1 MTKARFLKLFLA
13 MPVLLLLAVG
23 TAYATGNTLTAASTS
38 VSLTYQLPSTPGSS
52 VSVAFT
58 ATSANTFFYVEQ
70 ATVPSWLSVTASGT
84 AGTAAVTTAGAADL
98 IAFSA
103 NPAAGTMPPGTYTAN
118 VVFQS
123 AATGNPTATVTV
135 SLWVKETNPG
145 FGCTPSGTGFTIAGT
160 ATAQTAAMT
169 WSQGA
174 AAPSLSIACTSAGD
188 PISYAITI
196 TGNGSAVAAMSV
208 SPAGGIAY
216 TWGSVTST
224 VSFSTIS
231 LAFLSAAVNASLVG
245 TVTITPTIAGAP
257 GTPITIA
264 VTITVAPP
272 APSITSVSPPEL
284 PVASSGNVV
293 LVVSGTGFAS
303 AFSTVKASVDGSTW
317 NTLWSPGGSQTG
329 VTFANPDTMV
339 LTLPCATYTN
349 PATPP
354 GALYLKVTD
363 TGVTGT
369 GLATVVVTTAP
380 IIYAVT
386 NSASY
391 LAPATGSNP
400 QVAAYELVSI
410 FGANFDPGATA
421 AVVGAPNS
429 LGMYSTNLADTTTT
443 NTITVSFD
451 AGSAAANIAA
461 VAGGG
466 SITDQGDAPI
476 LFATNNQI
484 NVVVPSAV
492 AALLGSG
499 GATATAGANIIV
511 TVANSTNSTT
521 AASDITQD
529 PMTVD
534 VVAANPGIFTPD
546 GSGRGQAAVLN
557 HDWSLNS
564 SSNPEARGN
573 YIHIYATGLGTPTS
587 SANDAYAAGTGS
599 YPALA
604 YPNNCV
610 APGAV
615 ISGPSANGYLGILT
629 GYINPPTAAGG
640 NTAAASAL
648 AAANNALTSIDGA
661 VINPAYLY
669 GYATSATANTSLL
682 PPCFATASAAGIQ
695 VKLGTSTTALA
706 PSYAGFVS
714 GSIAGL
720 NQIDLQLPTTV
731 TPTPASAGS
740 ATALVLADGLGPG
753 STSQALVTVYVK

>member
-13 MPVLLLLAVG
+13 MPILLLAVG
-23 TAYATGNTLTAASTS
+23 TAYATGNTLTAASST
-38 VSLTYQLPSTPGSS
+38 VSLTYQLPATPGAS

-70 ATVPSWLSVTASGT
+70 NTVPTWLSVTSSGT
-84 AGTAAVTTAGAADL
+84 AGTSAVTTGGAADL

-123 AATGNPTATVTV
+123 AATGNPTATVVV
-135 SLWVKETNPG
+135 SLWVKEVNPG
-145 FGCTPSGTGFTIAGT
+145 FTVTPSGTGFAFAGT
-160 ATAQTAAMT
+160 ATAQTATMT
-169 WSQGA
+169 WSQGS
-174 AAPSLSIACTSAGD
+174 AAPALNINCTSSGD
-188 PISYAITI
+188 PMAYAITI
-196 TGNGSAVAAMSV
+196 TGNGNAVSAMSV

-216 TWGSVTST
+216 TWGSVSST
-224 VSFSTIS
+224 VTFNTVS
-231 LAFLSAAVNASLVG
+231 LAFLSAAVNASLAG
-245 TVTITPTIAGAP
+245 TVTITPTVAGG

-272 APSITSVSPPEL
+272 APTITGVSPPEL
-284 PVASSGNVV
+284 PVASTGNAV
-293 LVVSGTGFAS
+293 LVVSGTGFS
-303 AFSTVKASVDGSTW
+303 SSFSTVKASTDNTTW
-317 NTLWSPGGSQTG
+317 NTLFAPTGGPYTA
-329 VTFANPDTMV
+329 VVFANPDTMV
-339 LTLPCATYTN
+339 VTLPCATYTN
-349 PATPP
+349 PGTPP
-354 GALYLKVTD
+354 GAVYLKVTD

-369 GLATVVVTTAP
+369 GTITVVVTTAP

-391 LAPATGSNP
+391 LAPASGSNP
-400 QVAAYELVSI
+400 QVAAYELLSI
-410 FGANFDPGATA
+410 FGANFDPGAA
-421 AVVGAPNS
+421 SAVVATPNS
-429 LGMYSTNLADTTTT
+429 LGMYATSLTDSTTT
-443 NTITVSFD
+443 NTVTVSFN
-451 AGSAAANIAA
+451 AGSAAANIS
-461 VAGGG
+461 AGTA
-466 SITDQGDAPI
+466 TDQGDAPI
-476 LFATNNQI
+476 LFASNNQI
-484 NVVVPSAV
+484 NIVVPSTV
-492 AALLGSG
+492 ASLLGTNN
-499 GATATAGANIIV
+499 ATTTAGANIIV
-511 TVANSTNSTT
+511 TVANSTNSTNLV
-521 AASDITQD
+521 SDITQD

-534 VVAANPGIFTPD
+534 VVAASPGIFTPD

-564 SSNPEARGN
+564 SSNPETRGN
-573 YIHIYATGLGTPTS
+573 YIHIYATGLGVPTS
-587 SANDAYAAGTGS
+587 ATNDAYDAGTGS

-615 ISGPSANGYLGILT
+615 IAGPSANGYLGILT

-640 NTAAASAL
+640 ATAGASAL
-648 AAANNALTSIDGA
+648 SAANSNLANIDGA

-669 GYATSATANTSLL
+669 GYATSATANASLL
-682 PPCFATASAAGIQ
+682 PPCFATASAAGITA
-695 VKLGTSTTALA
+695 KLGTSVTVLN

-731 TPTPASAGS
+731 TPTPATAGS
-740 ATALVLADGLGPG
+740 ATALVISDGLGPG